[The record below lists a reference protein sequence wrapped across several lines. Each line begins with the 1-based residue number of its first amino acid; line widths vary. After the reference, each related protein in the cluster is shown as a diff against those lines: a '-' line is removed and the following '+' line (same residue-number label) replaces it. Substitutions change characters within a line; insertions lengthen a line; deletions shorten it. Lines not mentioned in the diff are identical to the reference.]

1 MKGEKE
7 KRKEGFF
14 FLKADIEF
22 TSSYEILDTDYMLD
36 IVLNVFYVS
45 ANVIPTINYTLVVS
59 NNHIISQ
66 MS

>member
-7 KRKEGFF
+7 TRKEGIF
-14 FLKADIEF
+14 FLKENIDF
-22 TSSYEILDTDYMLD
+22 PSSYNILDTEYMLD

-45 ANVIPTINYTLVVS
+45 ANVIPTINYTLVS
-59 NNHIISQ
+59 SNHIISQ